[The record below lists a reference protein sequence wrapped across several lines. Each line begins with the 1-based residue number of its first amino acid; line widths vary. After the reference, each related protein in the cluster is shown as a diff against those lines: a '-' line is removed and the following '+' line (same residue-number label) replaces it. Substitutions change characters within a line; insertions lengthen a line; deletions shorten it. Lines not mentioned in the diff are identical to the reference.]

1 MKATNIQF
9 GPQNGNHTKSTL
21 GFFKKVLLL
30 FSNLQSPF
38 CREPCSTERLIY
50 LEVFPNKK
58 NLSAYY
64 IFVM

>member
-21 GFFKKVLLL
+21 GFFKKVL
-30 FSNLQSPF
+30 FQSPF

-64 IFVM
+64 IFVK